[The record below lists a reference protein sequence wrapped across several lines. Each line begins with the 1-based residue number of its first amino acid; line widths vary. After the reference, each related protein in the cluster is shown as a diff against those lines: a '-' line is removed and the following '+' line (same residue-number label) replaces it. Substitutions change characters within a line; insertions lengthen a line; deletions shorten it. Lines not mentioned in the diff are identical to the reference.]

1 MGPHCFPG
9 QYSRPAPDWGI
20 SGEPALPRLWYSSVG
35 KGEMPFPHSWFLKPT
50 AGRELVL
57 ESGDQESWPSQ
68 PTGAALRRE
77 GPAPYPGSAVELTLE
92 VVVAGE
98 PALRARPAS
107 CLLGDG
113 ADEGNAPY
121 STPSFYHL

>member
-1 MGPHCFPG
+1 MAGGKIGPG
-9 QYSRPAPDWGI
+9 TIRV
-20 SGEPALPRLWYSSVG
+20 GERALPLTSCTFTPRL
-35 KGEMPFPHSWFLKPT
+35 
-50 AGRELVL
+50 
-57 ESGDQESWPSQ
+57 D
-68 PTGAALRRE
+68 
-77 GPAPYPGSAVELTLE
+77 SAVELTLE